1 MAKNF
6 MKKYAVSAKGI
17 LDINDAGI
25 FIEDEDTG
33 EAIDLQDLLE
43 DFNEKTIK
51 LSVNYDVE
59 YGSEVM

>member
-6 MKKYAVSAKGI
+6 MKKYSLSAKGI

-33 EAIDLQDLLE
+33 VAVDMRDLLDE
-43 DFNEKTIK
+43 FDERSIK
-51 LSVNYDVE
+51 LSVNYDEE
-59 YGSEVM
+59 Y

>member
-6 MKKYAVSAKGI
+6 MKKYSVSAKGI

-43 DFNEKTIK
+43 DFNEKSIK

>member
-6 MKKYAVSAKGI
+6 MKKYSVSAKGI

-43 DFNEKTIK
+43 DFNERSIK

-59 YGSEVM
+59 YGSEVI

>member
-6 MKKYAVSAKGI
+6 MRKYAVSAKGT

-33 EAIDLQDLLE
+33 EAIDMRDLLE
-43 DFNEKTIK
+43 DFNERSIK
-51 LSVNYDVE
+51 LSVNYDEE
-59 YGSEVM
+59 Y

>member
-6 MKKYAVSAKGI
+6 MKKYSLSAKGI

-33 EAIDLQDLLE
+33 EAVDMRDLLD
-43 DFNEKTIK
+43 DFNERSIK
-51 LSVNYDVE
+51 LSVNYDEE
-59 YGSEVM
+59 Y

>member
-6 MKKYAVSAKGI
+6 MRKYAVSAKGI

-25 FIEDEDTG
+25 FVEDEDTG
-33 EAIDLQDLLE
+33 EAVDLKDLLE

-51 LSVNYDVE
+51 LSVNYDEE
-59 YGSEVM
+59 Y

>member
-6 MKKYAVSAKGI
+6 MKKYSVSAKGI

-33 EAIDLQDLLE
+33 EAIDLQDLLD
-43 DFNEKTIK
+43 DFNEKSIK

>member
-6 MKKYAVSAKGI
+6 MRKYAVSAKGV

-33 EAIDLQDLLE
+33 EAIDMRDLLE

-51 LSVNYDVE
+51 LSVNYDEE
-59 YGSEVM
+59 Y

>member
-6 MKKYAVSAKGI
+6 MKKYSLSGI

-33 EAIDLQDLLE
+33 VAVDMRDLLDE
-43 DFNEKTIK
+43 FDERSIK
-51 LSVNYDVE
+51 LSVNYDEE
-59 YGSEVM
+59 Y